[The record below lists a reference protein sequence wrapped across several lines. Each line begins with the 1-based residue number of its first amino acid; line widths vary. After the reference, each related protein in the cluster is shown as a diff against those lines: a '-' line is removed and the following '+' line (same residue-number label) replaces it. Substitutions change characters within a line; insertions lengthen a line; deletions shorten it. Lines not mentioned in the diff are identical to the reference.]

1 MRTKGDII
9 MPDIEKEI
17 HGAVFTFFS
26 TASAVGKTLLSCNMA
41 SELARQQKR
50 VCLVDFDL
58 QFGDVCNYLQLL
70 PQRTLADV
78 QQSMLMQGENCHVE
92 EYLTPYEYGGV
103 VFYVLAAPKK
113 LEEAYNIQSDYAI
126 KAIRQLQT
134 KFDYVIVDTTSMFS
148 VLNLAL
154 LDLSTIVTFLG
165 IVDFIP
171 TIKNMKIGSD
181 TLNDLNYDKHKIR
194 MVLNRS
200 NAKTRIGIDDV
211 EKLLGEPFY
220 HILPNDF
227 RAASQSIKEGIPLVL
242 KQERTD
248 LGEALRD
255 LVARYT
261 NQGYEESE
269 EGMDDYVGESWLS
282 RIFG

>member
-1 MRTKGDII
+1 

-41 SELARQQKR
+41 SELARQRKR

-78 QQSMLMQGENCHVE
+78 QQAMLMQGEACHVE

-126 KAIRQLQT
+126 RAIRQLQT

-242 KQERTD
+242 KTERTD

-261 NQGYEESE
+261 NQGYEEND
-269 EGMDDYVGESWLS
+269 EGMDEYVGESWLS

>member
-1 MRTKGDII
+1 MEMDKSINGVV
-9 MPDIEKEI
+9 M
-17 HGAVFTFFS
+17 TFFS
-26 TASAVGKTLLSCNMA
+26 TASAVGKTLISCNMA
-41 SELARQQKR
+41 SELARRGRR
-50 VCLVDFDL
+50 VCLIDFDL

-70 PQRTLADV
+70 PENTMADV
-78 QQSMLMQGENCHVE
+78 QKALTVQGNACHVE
-92 EYLTPYEYGGV
+92 EFLTPYEYNDT

-113 LEEAYNIQSDYAI
+113 LEEAYNIKKDYAVQAV
-126 KAIRQLQT
+126 KQLQA

-181 TLNDLNYDKHKIR
+181 TLNDLNYDKNKIR
-194 MVLNRS
+194 LVLNRS
-200 NAKTRIGIDDV
+200 NAKTRISIDDV
-211 EKLLGEPFY
+211 ERLLGEKFY

-242 KQERTD
+242 KNDTTD
-248 LGEALRD
+248 LSEALCD

-261 NQGYEESE
+261 NSGGYNETDKADRV
-269 EGMDDYVGESWLS
+269 DDVSDDGDGSWLY
-282 RIFG
+282 RLFH

>member
-1 MRTKGDII
+1 MEMDKSINGVV
-9 MPDIEKEI
+9 M
-17 HGAVFTFFS
+17 TFFS
-26 TASAVGKTLLSCNMA
+26 TASAVGKTLISCNMA
-41 SELARQQKR
+41 SELARQGRR
-50 VCLVDFDL
+50 VCLIDFDL

-70 PQRTLADV
+70 PENTMADV
-78 QQSMLMQGENCHVE
+78 QKALTVQGNACHVE
-92 EYLTPYEYGGV
+92 EFLTPYEYNDT

-113 LEEAYNIQSDYAI
+113 LEDAYNIKKDYAVQAV
-126 KAIRQLQT
+126 KQLQA

-181 TLNDLNYDKHKIR
+181 TLNDLNYDKNKIR
-194 MVLNRS
+194 LVLNRS
-200 NAKTRIGIDDV
+200 NAKTRISIDDV
-211 EKLLGEPFY
+211 ERLLGEKFY

-242 KQERTD
+242 KNDTTA
-248 LGEALRD
+248 LSEALCD

-261 NQGYEESE
+261 NSGGYNETDKADIV
-269 EGMDDYVGESWLS
+269 DDVSGDGSWLH
-282 RIFG
+282 RLFH

>member
-1 MRTKGDII
+1 MEMDKSINGVV
-9 MPDIEKEI
+9 M
-17 HGAVFTFFS
+17 TFFS
-26 TASAVGKTLLSCNMA
+26 TASAVGKTLISCNMA
-41 SELARQQKR
+41 SELARQGRR
-50 VCLVDFDL
+50 VCLIDFDL

-70 PQRTLADV
+70 PENTMADV
-78 QQSMLMQGENCHVE
+78 QKALTVQGNACHVE
-92 EYLTPYEYGGV
+92 EFLTPYEYNDT

-113 LEEAYNIQSDYAI
+113 LEEAYNIKKDYAVQAV
-126 KAIRQLQT
+126 KQLQA

-181 TLNDLNYDKHKIR
+181 TLNDLNYDKNKIR
-194 MVLNRS
+194 LVLNRS
-200 NAKTRIGIDDV
+200 NAKTRISIDDV
-211 EKLLGEPFY
+211 ERLLGEKFY

-242 KQERTD
+242 KNDTTA
-248 LGEALRD
+248 LSEALCD

-261 NQGYEESE
+261 NSGGYNEIDKADIV
-269 EGMDDYVGESWLS
+269 DDVSGDGSWLH
-282 RIFG
+282 RLFH

>member
-1 MRTKGDII
+1 MEMDKSINGVV
-9 MPDIEKEI
+9 M
-17 HGAVFTFFS
+17 TFFS
-26 TASAVGKTLLSCNMA
+26 TASAVGKTLISCNMA
-41 SELARQQKR
+41 SELARQGRR
-50 VCLVDFDL
+50 VCLIDFDL

-70 PQRTLADV
+70 PENTMADV
-78 QQSMLMQGENCHVE
+78 QKALTVQGNACHVE
-92 EYLTPYEYGGV
+92 EFLTLYEYNDT

-113 LEEAYNIQSDYAI
+113 LEEAYNIKKDYAVQAV
-126 KAIRQLQT
+126 KQLQA

-181 TLNDLNYDKHKIR
+181 TLNDLNYDKNKIR
-194 MVLNRS
+194 LVLNRS
-200 NAKTRIGIDDV
+200 NAKTRISIDDV
-211 EKLLGEPFY
+211 ERLLGEKFY

-242 KQERTD
+242 KNDTTA
-248 LGEALRD
+248 LSEALCD

-261 NQGYEESE
+261 NSGGYNETDKAD
-269 EGMDDYVGESWLS
+269 MVDDVSGDGSWLH
-282 RIFG
+282 RLFH

>member
-1 MRTKGDII
+1 MDADNKINGVVI
-9 MPDIEKEI
+9 
-17 HGAVFTFFS
+17 TFFS
-26 TASAVGKTLLSCNMA
+26 TASAVGKTLISCNMA
-41 SELARQQKR
+41 SELARQGRR

-70 PQRTLADV
+70 PERTIADV
-78 QQSMLMQGENCHVE
+78 QQSMVVQGNACRVE
-92 EYLTPYEYGGV
+92 EYLTPYEYNST

-113 LEEAYNIQSDYAI
+113 LEEAYNIKTDHAVQ
-126 KAIRQLQT
+126 AIRQLQT
-134 KFDYVIVDTTSMFS
+134 KFDYVIIDTTSMFS
-148 VLNLAL
+148 VLNLAM

-171 TIKNMKIGSD
+171 TIKNMKIGVD
-181 TLNDLNYDKHKIR
+181 TLNNLNYDKNKIR
-194 MVLNRS
+194 LVLNRS
-200 NAKTRIGIDDV
+200 NAKTRISIDDV

-242 KQERTD
+242 KQGTIE
-248 LGEALRD
+248 LSEALRD

-261 NQGYEESE
+261 NQGIADEE
-269 EGMDDYVGESWLS
+269 DDVETDTGESWLS
-282 RIFG
+282 RIFS

>member
-1 MRTKGDII
+1 MEMDKSINGVV
-9 MPDIEKEI
+9 M
-17 HGAVFTFFS
+17 TFFS
-26 TASAVGKTLLSCNMA
+26 TASAVGKTLISCNMA
-41 SELARQQKR
+41 SELARQGRR
-50 VCLVDFDL
+50 VCLIDFDL

-70 PQRTLADV
+70 PENTMADV
-78 QQSMLMQGENCHVE
+78 QKALTVQGNACHVE
-92 EYLTPYEYGGV
+92 EFLTPYEYNDT

-113 LEEAYNIQSDYAI
+113 LEEAYNIKKDYAVQAV
-126 KAIRQLQT
+126 KQLQA

-181 TLNDLNYDKHKIR
+181 TLNDLNYDKNKIR
-194 MVLNRS
+194 LVLNRS
-200 NAKTRIGIDDV
+200 NAKTRISIDDV
-211 EKLLGEPFY
+211 ERLLGEKFY

-227 RAASQSIKEGIPLVL
+227 RVASQSIKEGIPLVL
-242 KQERTD
+242 KNDTTA
-248 LGEALRD
+248 LSEALCD

-261 NQGYEESE
+261 NSGGYNETDKADIV
-269 EGMDDYVGESWLS
+269 DDVSGDGSWLH
-282 RIFG
+282 RLFH

>member
-1 MRTKGDII
+1 MEMDKSINGVV
-9 MPDIEKEI
+9 M
-17 HGAVFTFFS
+17 TFFS
-26 TASAVGKTLLSCNMA
+26 TASAVGKTLISCNMA
-41 SELARQQKR
+41 SELARQGRR
-50 VCLVDFDL
+50 VCLIDFDL

-70 PQRTLADV
+70 PENTMADV
-78 QQSMLMQGENCHVE
+78 QKALTVQGNACHVE
-92 EYLTPYEYGGV
+92 EFLTPYEYNDT

-113 LEEAYNIQSDYAI
+113 LEEAYNIKKDYAVQAV
-126 KAIRQLQT
+126 KQLQA

-181 TLNDLNYDKHKIR
+181 TLNDLNYDKNKIR
-194 MVLNRS
+194 LVLNRS
-200 NAKTRIGIDDV
+200 NAKTRISIDDV
-211 EKLLGEPFY
+211 ERLLGEKFY

-242 KQERTD
+242 KNDTTA
-248 LGEALRD
+248 LSEALCD

-261 NQGYEESE
+261 NSGGYNETDKADIV
-269 EGMDDYVGESWLS
+269 DDVSYDGDGSWLH
-282 RIFG
+282 RLFH

>member
-1 MRTKGDII
+1 MEMDKSINGVV
-9 MPDIEKEI
+9 M
-17 HGAVFTFFS
+17 TFFS
-26 TASAVGKTLLSCNMA
+26 TASAVGKTLISCNMA
-41 SELARQQKR
+41 SELARQGRR
-50 VCLVDFDL
+50 VCLIDFDL

-70 PQRTLADV
+70 PENTMADV
-78 QQSMLMQGENCHVE
+78 QKALTVQGNACHVE
-92 EYLTPYEYGGV
+92 EFLTPYEYNDT

-113 LEEAYNIQSDYAI
+113 LEEAYNIKKDYAVQAV
-126 KAIRQLQT
+126 KQLQA

-181 TLNDLNYDKHKIR
+181 TLNDLNYDKNKIR
-194 MVLNRS
+194 LVLNRS
-200 NAKTRIGIDDV
+200 NAKTRISIDDV
-211 EKLLGEPFY
+211 ERLLGERFY

-242 KQERTD
+242 KNDTTA
-248 LGEALRD
+248 LSEALCD

-261 NQGYEESE
+261 NSGGYNETDKADIV
-269 EGMDDYVGESWLS
+269 DDVSGDGSWLH
-282 RIFG
+282 RLFH

>member
-1 MRTKGDII
+1 MEMDKSINGVV
-9 MPDIEKEI
+9 M
-17 HGAVFTFFS
+17 TFFS
-26 TASAVGKTLLSCNMA
+26 TASAVGKTLISCNMA
-41 SELARQQKR
+41 SELARQGRR
-50 VCLVDFDL
+50 VCLIDFDL

-70 PQRTLADV
+70 PENTMADV
-78 QQSMLMQGENCHVE
+78 QKALTVQGNACHVE
-92 EYLTPYEYGGV
+92 EFLTPYEYNDT

-113 LEEAYNIQSDYAI
+113 LEEAYNIKKDYAVQAV
-126 KAIRQLQT
+126 KQLQA

-181 TLNDLNYDKHKIR
+181 TLNDLNYDKNKIR
-194 MVLNRS
+194 LVLNRS
-200 NAKTRIGIDDV
+200 NAKTRISIDDV
-211 EKLLGEPFY
+211 ERLLGEKFY

-242 KQERTD
+242 KNDTTA
-248 LGEALRD
+248 LSEALCD

-261 NQGYEESE
+261 NSGGYNETDKADIV
-269 EGMDDYVGESWLS
+269 DDISGDGSWLH
-282 RIFG
+282 RLFH

>member
-1 MRTKGDII
+1 MEMDKSINGVV
-9 MPDIEKEI
+9 M
-17 HGAVFTFFS
+17 TFFS
-26 TASAVGKTLLSCNMA
+26 TASAVGKTLISCNMA
-41 SELARQQKR
+41 SELARQGRR
-50 VCLVDFDL
+50 VCLIDFDL

-70 PQRTLADV
+70 PENTMTDV
-78 QQSMLMQGENCHVE
+78 QKALTVQGNACHVE
-92 EYLTPYEYGGV
+92 EFLTPYEYNDT

-113 LEEAYNIQSDYAI
+113 LEEAYNIKKDYAVQAV
-126 KAIRQLQT
+126 KQLQA

-181 TLNDLNYDKHKIR
+181 TLNDLNYDKNKIR
-194 MVLNRS
+194 LVLNRS
-200 NAKTRIGIDDV
+200 NAKTRISIDDV
-211 EKLLGEPFY
+211 EKLLGEKFY

-242 KQERTD
+242 KNDTTA
-248 LGEALRD
+248 LSEALCD

-261 NQGYEESE
+261 NSGGYNETDKADIV
-269 EGMDDYVGESWLS
+269 DDVSGDGSWLH
-282 RIFG
+282 RLFH

>member
-1 MRTKGDII
+1 MEMDKSINGVV
-9 MPDIEKEI
+9 M
-17 HGAVFTFFS
+17 TFFS
-26 TASAVGKTLLSCNMA
+26 TASAVGKTLISCNMA
-41 SELARQQKR
+41 SELARQGRR
-50 VCLVDFDL
+50 VCLIDFDL

-70 PQRTLADV
+70 PENTMADV
-78 QQSMLMQGENCHVE
+78 QKALTVQGNACQVE
-92 EYLTPYEYGGV
+92 EFLTPYEYNDT

-113 LEEAYNIQSDYAI
+113 LEDAYNIKKDYAVQAV
-126 KAIRQLQT
+126 KQLQA

-181 TLNDLNYDKHKIR
+181 TLNDLNYDKNKIR
-194 MVLNRS
+194 LVLNRS
-200 NAKTRIGIDDV
+200 NAKTRISIDDV
-211 EKLLGEPFY
+211 EILLGEKFY
-220 HILPNDF
+220 HIPPNDF

-242 KQERTD
+242 KNDTTA
-248 LGEALRD
+248 LSEALCD

-261 NQGYEESE
+261 NSGGYNETDKADIV
-269 EGMDDYVGESWLS
+269 DDVSGDGSWLH
-282 RIFG
+282 RLFH

>member
-1 MRTKGDII
+1 MEMDKSINGVV
-9 MPDIEKEI
+9 M
-17 HGAVFTFFS
+17 TFFS
-26 TASAVGKTLLSCNMA
+26 TASAVGKTLISCNMA
-41 SELARQQKR
+41 SELARQGRR
-50 VCLVDFDL
+50 VCLIDFDL

-70 PQRTLADV
+70 PENTMADV
-78 QQSMLMQGENCHVE
+78 QKALTVQGNACHVE
-92 EYLTPYEYGGV
+92 EFLTPYEYNDT

-113 LEEAYNIQSDYAI
+113 LEDAYNIKKDYAVQAV
-126 KAIRQLQT
+126 KQLQA

-181 TLNDLNYDKHKIR
+181 TLNDLNYDKNKIR
-194 MVLNRS
+194 LVLNRS
-200 NAKTRIGIDDV
+200 NAKTRISIDDV
-211 EKLLGEPFY
+211 EKLLGEKFY

-242 KQERTD
+242 KNDTTA
-248 LGEALRD
+248 LSEALCD

-261 NQGYEESE
+261 NSGGYNETDKAD
-269 EGMDDYVGESWLS
+269 MVDDVSGDGSWLH
-282 RIFG
+282 RLFH

>member
-1 MRTKGDII
+1 MEMDKSINGVV
-9 MPDIEKEI
+9 M
-17 HGAVFTFFS
+17 TFFS
-26 TASAVGKTLLSCNMA
+26 TASAVGKTLISCNMA
-41 SELARQQKR
+41 SELARQGRR
-50 VCLVDFDL
+50 VCLIDFDL

-70 PQRTLADV
+70 SENTMADV
-78 QQSMLMQGENCHVE
+78 QKALTVQGNACHVE
-92 EYLTPYEYGGV
+92 EFLTPYEYNDT

-113 LEEAYNIQSDYAI
+113 LEDAYNIKKDYAVQAV
-126 KAIRQLQT
+126 KQLQA

-181 TLNDLNYDKHKIR
+181 TLNDLNYDKNKIR
-194 MVLNRS
+194 LVLNRS
-200 NAKTRIGIDDV
+200 NAKTRISIDDV
-211 EKLLGEPFY
+211 ERLLGEKFY

-242 KQERTD
+242 KNDTTA
-248 LGEALRD
+248 LSEALCD

-261 NQGYEESE
+261 NSGGYNETDKAD
-269 EGMDDYVGESWLS
+269 MVDDVSDDGDGSWLH
-282 RIFG
+282 RLFH

>member
-1 MRTKGDII
+1 MEMDKSINGVV
-9 MPDIEKEI
+9 M
-17 HGAVFTFFS
+17 TFFS
-26 TASAVGKTLLSCNMA
+26 TASAVGKTLISCNMA
-41 SELARQQKR
+41 SELARQGRR
-50 VCLVDFDL
+50 VCLIDFDL

-70 PQRTLADV
+70 PENTMADV
-78 QQSMLMQGENCHVE
+78 QKALTVQGNACHVE
-92 EYLTPYEYGGV
+92 EFLTPYEYNDT

-113 LEEAYNIQSDYAI
+113 LEEAYNIKKDYAVQAV
-126 KAIRQLQT
+126 KQLQA

-181 TLNDLNYDKHKIR
+181 TLNDLNYDKNKIR
-194 MVLNRS
+194 LVLNRS
-200 NAKTRIGIDDV
+200 NAKTRISIDDV
-211 EKLLGEPFY
+211 EKLLGEKFY

-242 KQERTD
+242 KNDTTA
-248 LGEALRD
+248 LSEALCD

-261 NQGYEESE
+261 NSGGYNETDKADIV
-269 EGMDDYVGESWLS
+269 DDVSGDGSWLH
-282 RIFG
+282 RLFH

>member
-1 MRTKGDII
+1 

-41 SELARQQKR
+41 SELARQRKR

-78 QQSMLMQGENCHVE
+78 QQAMLMQGEACHVE

-126 KAIRQLQT
+126 RAIRQLQT

-242 KQERTD
+242 KTERTD

-261 NQGYEESE
+261 NQGYEESD
-269 EGMDDYVGESWLS
+269 EGMDEYVGESWLS

>member
-1 MRTKGDII
+1 MEMDKSINGVV
-9 MPDIEKEI
+9 M
-17 HGAVFTFFS
+17 TFFS
-26 TASAVGKTLLSCNMA
+26 TASAVGKTLISCNMA
-41 SELARQQKR
+41 SELARQGRR
-50 VCLVDFDL
+50 VCLIDFDL

-70 PQRTLADV
+70 PENTMADV
-78 QQSMLMQGENCHVE
+78 QKALTVQGNACHVE
-92 EYLTPYEYGGV
+92 EFLTPYEYNDT

-113 LEEAYNIQSDYAI
+113 LEEAYNIKKDYAVQAV
-126 KAIRQLQT
+126 KQLQA

-181 TLNDLNYDKHKIR
+181 TLNDLNYDKNKIR
-194 MVLNRS
+194 LVLNLS
-200 NAKTRIGIDDV
+200 NAKSRISIDDV
-211 EKLLGEPFY
+211 ERLLGERFY

-242 KQERTD
+242 KNDTTA
-248 LGEALRD
+248 LSEALCD

-261 NQGYEESE
+261 NSGGYNETDKADIV
-269 EGMDDYVGESWLS
+269 DDVSGDGSWLH
-282 RIFG
+282 RLFH

>member
-1 MRTKGDII
+1 MEMDKSINGVV
-9 MPDIEKEI
+9 M
-17 HGAVFTFFS
+17 TFFS
-26 TASAVGKTLLSCNMA
+26 TASAVGKTLISCNMA
-41 SELARQQKR
+41 SELARQGRR
-50 VCLVDFDL
+50 VCLIDFDL

-70 PQRTLADV
+70 PENTMADV
-78 QQSMLMQGENCHVE
+78 QKALTVQGNACHVE
-92 EYLTPYEYGGV
+92 EFLTPYEYNDT

-113 LEEAYNIQSDYAI
+113 LEEAYNIKKDYAVQAV
-126 KAIRQLQT
+126 KQLQA

-181 TLNDLNYDKHKIR
+181 TLNDLNYDKNKIR
-194 MVLNRS
+194 LVLNRS
-200 NAKTRIGIDDV
+200 NAKTRISIDDV
-211 EKLLGEPFY
+211 EKLLGEKFY

-242 KQERTD
+242 KNDTTA
-248 LGEALRD
+248 LSEALCD

-261 NQGYEESE
+261 NSGGYNETDKAD
-269 EGMDDYVGESWLS
+269 MVDDVSGDGDGSWLH
-282 RIFG
+282 RLFH